1 MPSDGEERQ
10 ILLYIMTGY
19 EREEPSRFTDWRFAM
34 RRGLDGL
41 ARAVAPHPALAP
53 AHLQCIG
60 AALAPEFA
68 IAAIALT

>member
-10 ILLYIMTGY
+10 ILLDIMTDF
-19 EREEPSRFTDWRFAM
+19 EPRGTEPVYGLEIRDAT
-34 RRGLDGL
+34 GLDGL